1 MKLKNK
7 LLINSVLSAVAGGY
21 LLLQAP
27 QVVAAPKPDVAVMR
41 GQLQGSTGKIIFQ
54 WAKAGDF
61 GAHLKG
67 RTLTVTFDRNVGG
80 DFSHVL
86 SQLYPYVTSA
96 QRKADGKTI
105 IFTLDQPYT
114 IRTFKQDQSNGVEL
128 IGLDPQK
135 SRSSKKTP
143 APQPAP
149 KPVMDTKAQK
159 LEKMMPAAGEEKPA
173 EQKVAQPAAK
183 TEEKAAAA
191 EIKPETKPIPVVAA
205 AAQPEAKPAEK
216 NVQSATSEKEAKANQ
231 AETLKPAE
239 NTSEKPSEKNDEK
252 VAEKSAEQ
260 TTDAQAQQAPAEEAP
275 KEQAATAA
283 PAAPAVIEEAEPEV
297 DKGTID
303 KVSDMIK
310 AALNKKKPE
319 KEEKEETADKEASDK
334 ETIDTKAAA
343 SSEEKKLPDAET
355 KPQEK
360 KSVLEEPFLNTEKP
374 EEEVKKT
381 EEAAAK
387 SNKAAM
393 PGALK
398 VGVSAADDSATLRFP
413 FNERTASAVFIRS
426 GMLWI
431 VFNKHVDLDLTDFNS
446 LPKTVIGKAEIL
458 PAQQVTAIRMPVES
472 TVFPTI
478 AKEEGKFEWAILLT
492 PKSRLISNALKV
504 ELKTDPPVPPHV
516 FIPAL
521 EMSESFEI
529 NDPQV
534 GDTLVITP
542 LFKLGEGLLYKREF
556 VDFTLLE
563 TAQGIVVMKKADD
576 VQVLQQRNGLRIS
589 PRQGITLTPGLPAS
603 AAVSDEKRPQPM
615 LQSSSTLFPYNAWK
629 VPEDKDRNKLK
640 SELLQEIVSA
650 KSVDDA
656 NRARLR
662 LAQIFL
668 SEGMAPEALGQLESI
683 SRTSIVFY
691 RSAKLAAMHG
701 AANFLMARYA
711 EAARDFAASELNNN
725 REVDYWRSMLSDL
738 LGNPGQ
744 YSYMDLNDDYINKYP
759 PVFRQKLAIVAA
771 DRAVEAKEYNM
782 ALKIFDSLQ
791 EGNLL
796 PGIQDYVNYLLAVI
810 SAATGQQEEAIE
822 MWDKLA
828 ENHRSPFVQARAEFS
843 RILWGMEQGTID
855 REKAIDRL
863 ERLRMAWHGD
873 NMELKV
879 LGLLGG
885 MYSERKDYTNAM
897 RVWSGGVESFPNT
910 PAAVEMARKMEDTFV
925 AMFDEGIADSMPPLE
940 VLTLFYQYKNQVP
953 RGNVGNEIV
962 NMLADKLVAVDLLDQ
977 AAALLDRQMRET
989 EKEPRTQAGVKLATV
1004 HLLNRNPKKAL
1015 LALQDSVYGEIS
1027 QPLGLLRNRLL
1038 AEALSQLEK
1047 HDKALQVI
1055 ANDIST
1061 DAENIRVGIYWQQKD
1076 WSKVIASVE
1085 AILKARKDVTAPLT
1099 LDESDAVLKLALAY
1113 IFQDNR
1119 VQLQYLRDY
1128 FEPLLTV
1135 NNPYKPLFNF
1145 ITATDVE
1152 PTPTNF
1158 DDIMSS
1164 LSQTRSFVENYR
1176 ARIKIAGLDAIG
1188 NAKK

>member
-1 MKLKNK
+1 MKTKNK
-7 LLINSVLSAVAGGY
+7 LLINSILSAFAGGY

-27 QVVAAPKPDVAVMR
+27 QVVAAPKPDMAIMR
-41 GQLQGSTGKIIFQ
+41 GQLQGSSAKIIFQ

-67 RTLTVTFDRNVGG
+67 RILTVTFDRNVGG

-114 IRTFKQDQSNGVEL
+114 IRTFKQEQSNGVEL

-135 SRSSKKTP
+135 SRSSKKSP
-143 APQPAP
+143 EP
-149 KPVMDTKAQK
+149 KPEAKPATKPVIDTKAQK
-159 LEKMMPAAGEEKPA
+159 LDKLIPAAGEEKAEEITA
-173 EQKVAQPAAK
+173 EQKPAQPQAK
-183 TEEKAAAA
+183 TEEKTPAAAA
-191 EIKPETKPIPVVAA
+191 KPEPKPIPVVTP
-205 AAQPEAKPAEK
+205 AAQVQSKPAEAA
-216 NVQSATSEKEAKANQ
+216 NTEAKEQKAAQ
-231 AETLKPAE
+231 QETTKPAE
-239 NTSEKPSEKNDEK
+239 DAANKPADPAVAAQIEAAQKETSEETP
-252 VAEKSAEQ
+252 AEQ
-260 TTDAQAQQAPAEEAP
+260 TAP
-275 KEQAATAA
+275 AA
-283 PAAPAVIEEAEPEV
+283 PAAPAVLEEAEPEV

-310 AALNKKKPE
+310 AALNKKKPT
-319 KEEKEETADKEASDK
+319 KEEV
-334 ETIDTKAAA
+334 KAG
-343 SSEEKKLPDAET
+343 EEKPEAQSVKPEDKKNAEPEL
-355 KPQEK
+355 KAKEK
-360 KSVLEEPFLNTEKP
+360 KSVLEEPFLNSEKP
-374 EEEVKKT
+374 ADESVKKST
-381 EEAAAK
+381 DESTKVKDIA
-387 SNKAAM
+387 

-431 VFNKHVDLDLTDFNS
+431 VFNKHVDLDLSDFNN

-458 PAQQVTAIRMPVES
+458 PAQQVTALRMPVES

-521 EMSESFEI
+521 EMSDSFEI
-529 NDPQV
+529 TDPQV

-563 TAQGIVVMKKADD
+563 TAQGIVVTKKSDD

-589 PRQGITLTPGLPAS
+589 PRQGITLTPGLPS
-603 AAVSDEKRPQPM
+603 AASTDDKRPQPI

-629 VPEDKDRNKLK
+629 VPEDRDRNKLR

-650 KSVDDA
+650 KTVDDA

-662 LAQIFL
+662 LAQIYL

-711 EAARDFAASELNNN
+711 EAARDFSASELNNS
-725 REVDYWRSMLSDL
+725 REVDYWRSMLADL

-744 YSYMDLNDDYINKYP
+744 YSFMDLNDDYINKYP
-759 PVFRQKLAIVAA
+759 PLFRQRLAIVAA

-810 SAATGQQEEAIE
+810 SAATGQQEAAIE

-828 ENHRSPFVQARAEFS
+828 ENQRSPFVQARAEFS

-885 MYSERKDYTNAM
+885 MYSERKDYSNAM
-897 RVWSGGVESFPNT
+897 RIWSGGVDSFPNT
-910 PAAVEMARKMEDTFV
+910 PAAIEMARKMEDTFV
-925 AMFDEGIADSMPPLE
+925 AMFDEGIADTMPPLE

-1015 LALQDSVYGEIS
+1015 TALQDSVYGEIS
-1027 QPLGLLRNRLL
+1027 QPLGLVRNRLL
-1038 AEALSQLEK
+1038 AEALSQLDK

-1055 ANDIST
+1055 ANDISP

-1076 WSKVIASVE
+1076 WSRVITGVE

-1128 FEPLLTV
+1128 FEPLLAG
-1135 NNPYKPLFNF
+1135 NNPYKPLFDF

-1188 NAKK
+1188 GTKK

>member
-7 LLINSVLSAVAGGY
+7 LLINNILSAFVGSY

-27 QVVAAPKPDVAVMR
+27 QAVAAPKPDMAIMR
-41 GQLQGSTGKIIFQ
+41 GQLQGSSAKIIFQ
-54 WAKAGDF
+54 WTKAGDF

-67 RTLTVTFDRNVGG
+67 NVLTVTFDRNVGG

-96 QRKADGKTI
+96 QRKADGKTV

-114 IRTFKQDQSNGVEL
+114 IRTFKKDQNNGVEL

-135 SRSSKKTP
+135 SRSSKKSP
-143 APQPAP
+143 AAP
-149 KPVMDTKAQK
+149 PLAKPTSKPVMDTKAQK
-159 LEKMMPAAGEEKPA
+159 LDKLTPAAGEEKPV
-173 EQKVAQPAAK
+173 EQKPLQTQAK
-183 TEEKAAAA
+183 AEEKPPAAA
-191 EIKPETKPIPVVAA
+191 EAKPEPKPIPVVAPVA
-205 AAQPEAKPAEK
+205 
-216 NVQSATSEKEAKANQ
+216 Q
-231 AETLKPAE
+231 AETKPAAS
-239 NTSEKPSEKNDEK
+239 TDEK
-252 VAEKSAEQ
+252 TTAPAAETQPA
-260 TTDAQAQQAPAEEAP
+260 AAEEAP
-275 KEQAATAA
+275 QEQTATAA
-283 PAAPAVIEEAEPEV
+283 PASPAVIEEVEPEV
-297 DKGTID
+297 DKGTIE

-310 AALNKKKPE
+310 SALNKKKIS
-319 KEEKEETADKEASDK
+319 KEDKESAAKEDK
-334 ETIDTKAAA
+334 SEAA
-343 SSEEKKLPDAET
+343 SAKPEDKKLTET
-355 KPQEK
+355 ELKPKEK
-360 KSVLEEPFLNTEKP
+360 KSVLEEPFLNPEKP
-374 EEEVKKT
+374 ADESVKRSDETPAKAT
-381 EEAAAK
+381 DAAI
-387 SNKAAM
+387 

-398 VGVSAADDSATLRFP
+398 VGISAADDSATLRFP

-431 VFNKHVDLDLTDFNS
+431 VFNKHVALDLSDFNN
-446 LPKTVIGKAEIL
+446 LPQTVIGKAEIF
-458 PAQQVTAIRMPVES
+458 PAQQVTALRMPVES

-529 NDPQV
+529 TDPQV

-542 LFKLGEGLLYKREF
+542 SFKLGEGLLYKREF
-556 VDFTLLE
+556 IDFTLLE

-589 PRQGITLTPGLPAS
+589 PRQGITLTPGLPTAAS
-603 AAVSDEKRPQPM
+603 TDEKRPQPV
-615 LQSSSTLFPYNAWK
+615 LQSSSTLFPFNAWK

-640 SELLQEIVSA
+640 TELLQEIVSA
-650 KSVDDA
+650 KTVDDA

-711 EAARDFAASELNNN
+711 EAARDFSASELNNN
-725 REVDYWRSMLSDL
+725 KEVDYWRSMLADL

-744 YSYMDLNDDYINKYP
+744 YSYMDINNDYISKYP
-759 PVFRQKLAIVAA
+759 PLFRQRLAIVAA
-771 DRAVEAKEYNM
+771 DRAVEAKEYNT
-782 ALKIFDSLQ
+782 ALKVFDSLQ
-791 EGNLL
+791 DGNLL

-810 SAATGQQEEAIE
+810 SAATGQQDEAIE

-828 ENHRSPFVQARAEFS
+828 ENHRAPFVQARAEFS

-873 NMELKV
+873 NMEMKV

-897 RVWSGGVESFPNT
+897 RIWSGGVESFPNT
-910 PAAVEMARKMEDTFV
+910 PAAIEMARKMEDTFV
-925 AMFDEGIADSMPPLE
+925 AMFDEGIADTMPPLE

-989 EKEPRTQAGVKLATV
+989 EKEPRTEAGVKLATV

-1027 QPLGLLRNRLL
+1027 QPLGLVRNRLL
-1038 AEALSQLEK
+1038 AEALSQLDK

-1055 ANDIST
+1055 ANDISS
-1061 DAENIRVGIYWQQKD
+1061 DAESIRVGIFWQQKD
-1076 WSKVIASVE
+1076 WTRVISGVE
-1085 AILKARKDVTAPLT
+1085 SILKARKDVTAPLT

-1128 FEPLLTV
+1128 FEPLLAT

-1145 ITATDVE
+1145 ITATEVE

-1188 NAKK
+1188 GTKK